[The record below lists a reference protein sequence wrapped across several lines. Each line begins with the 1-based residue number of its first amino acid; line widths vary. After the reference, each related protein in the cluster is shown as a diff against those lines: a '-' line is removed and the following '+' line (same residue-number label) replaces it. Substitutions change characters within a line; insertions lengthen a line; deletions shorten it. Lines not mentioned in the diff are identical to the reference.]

1 MTTIRIACIGAVALL
16 AAAPAARAQAPAP
29 AANPDHWTW
38 HGAIAPGKTLE
49 IRGVN
54 GSIRAEASTGSEV
67 EVTADKHG
75 RDDDPASVHIEVV
88 PHEGGVTICAV
99 YPGHSNT
106 CEPGGGHMRVRDNDV
121 QVQFVARIPAGVA
134 FDGNNVNG
142 AVEASGLSA
151 RTDLSTVNGSVTL
164 ETSSGDAS
172 GTTVNGGVRA
182 TVRGA
187 GQGRLTFETVNGSVD
202 LSLSSGLSADLS
214 AETVNGSIE
223 SDFPITLTGRINPR
237 HLEGRIGQGGR
248 SLRLRTV
255 NGGIRV
261 HSLP

>member
-1 MTTIRIACIGAVALL
+1 MNTIRIACIGAAALL
-16 AAAPAARAQAPAP
+16 AAAPAARAQAQDP
-29 AANPDHWTW
+29 NHWSW
-38 HGAIAPGKTLE
+38 HGAVAQGKTLE

-75 RDDDPASVHIEVV
+75 RDDDPATVRIEVV

-99 YPGHSNT
+99 YPGRSNE
-106 CEPGGGHMRVRDNDV
+106 CRPGGGHMSVHDNDV
-121 QVQFVARIPAGVA
+121 EVQFVARIPAGVA

-142 AVEASGLSA
+142 GVEASGLTA

-164 ETSSGDAS
+164 ETSAGEAS
-172 GTTVNGGVRA
+172 GSTVNGGVHA

-187 GQGRLTFETVNGSVD
+187 GQGRLSFTTVNGSVD
-202 LSLSSGLSADLS
+202 LSLAAGLSADFS

-223 SDFPITLTGRINPR
+223 TDFPITLTGRINPR

-248 SLRLRTV
+248 ILRLRTV

>member
-1 MTTIRIACIGAVALL
+1 MNTIRIACIGAVALL
-16 AAAPAARAQAPAP
+16 AAAPAARAQAQD
-29 AANPDHWTW
+29 ANHWSW
-38 HGAIAPGKTLE
+38 HGTVAQGKTLE

-54 GSIRAEASTGSEV
+54 GSIRAETSTGSEV
-67 EVTADKHG
+67 TVTAEKHG
-75 RDDDPASVHIEVV
+75 RDDDPASVRIEVV

-99 YPGHSNT
+99 YPGRNNE
-106 CEPGGGHMRVRDNDV
+106 CRPGGGHMSVHDNDV
-121 QVQFVARIPAGVA
+121 EVQFVARIPAGVA

-142 AVEASGLSA
+142 GVEASGLTA

-164 ETSSGDAS
+164 ETSSGEAS
-172 GTTVNGGVRA
+172 GSTVNGGIHA

-202 LSLSSGLSADLS
+202 LSLASGLSADFS

-223 SDFPITLTGRINPR
+223 TDFPITLTGRINPR

-261 HSLP
+261 HSLQ

>member
-1 MTTIRIACIGAVALL
+1 MMNTIRIACIGAVALL
-16 AAAPAARAQAPAP
+16 VAAPAARAQAQD
-29 AANPDHWTW
+29 ANHWSW
-38 HGAIAPGKTLE
+38 HGAIPAGKTLE
-49 IRGVN
+49 IRGIN
-54 GSIRAEASTGSEV
+54 GSIRADASTGSEV
-67 EVTADKHG
+67 QVTAEKHG
-75 RDDDPASVHIEVV
+75 RDDDPADVRIEVV

-99 YPGHSNT
+99 YPGTGNE
-106 CEPGGGHMRVRDNDV
+106 CRPGGGRMRVHDNDV
-121 QVQFVARIPAGVA
+121 EVRFVARVPAGVA

-142 AVEASGLSA
+142 GVEAAGLTGPVDLTTVNGAVALETTAGEASA
-151 RTDLSTVNGSVTL
+151 STVNG
-164 ETSSGDAS
+164 GIH
-172 GTTVNGGVRA
+172 A

-187 GQGRLTFETVNGSVD
+187 GQGRLSFSTVNGSVD
-202 LSLSSGLSADLS
+202 LSLAGGLSADFS

-248 SLRLRTV
+248 ILRLRTV

>member
-1 MTTIRIACIGAVALL
+1 MTKTALLACVAAAAAL
-16 AAAPAARAQAPAP
+16 AAAPARAQDA
-29 AANPDHWTW
+29 DHFSW
-38 HGAIAPGKTLE
+38 HGTVARGKTVE
-49 IRGVN
+49 IRGVS

-75 RDDDPASVHIEVV
+75 RDDDPATVRIEVV

-99 YPGHSNT
+99 YPGRGNE
-106 CEPGGGHMRVRDNDV
+106 CRPGGGHMSVHDNDV
-121 QVQFVARIPAGVA
+121 EVQFVARIPAGVA

-142 AVEASGLSA
+142 GVEASGLSA
-151 RTDLSTVNGSVTL
+151 RADLTTVNGSVTL
-164 ETSSGDAS
+164 ETSSGEAS
-172 GTTVNGGVRA
+172 GTTVNGGIHA

-187 GQGRLTFETVNGSVD
+187 GTGRLTFETVNGSID
-202 LSLSSGLSADLS
+202 LSLASGLAADFS

-223 SDFPITLTGRINPR
+223 SEFPITLTGRINPR
-237 HLEGRIGQGGR
+237 HLEGHIGQGGR

-255 NGGIRV
+255 NGGIRL

>member
-1 MTTIRIACIGAVALL
+1 VAALL
-16 AAAPAARAQAPAP
+16 AAAPGARAQAPAQD
-29 AANPDHWTW
+29 ANHWTW
-38 HGAIAPGKTLE
+38 HGAVAQGKTVE

-54 GSIRAEASTGSEV
+54 GSIRAEASTGTEV

-75 RDDDPASVHIEVV
+75 RDDDPASVRIEAV

-99 YPGHSNT
+99 YPGRNNE
-106 CEPGGGHMRVRDNDV
+106 CRPGGGHMGVHDNDV
-121 QVQFVARIPAGVA
+121 EVQFVARIPAGIA

-142 AVEASGLSA
+142 GVEASGLTA
-151 RTDLSTVNGSVTL
+151 RTDLNTVNGSVTL
-164 ETSSGDAS
+164 ETAS
-172 GTTVNGGVRA
+172 GEASATTVNGGVRA

-187 GQGRLTFETVNGSVD
+187 GQGRLTFETVNGSID
-202 LSLSSGLSADLS
+202 LSLASGLAADFS

-237 HLEGRIGQGGR
+237 HIEGRIGQGGR
-248 SLRLRTV
+248 NLRLRTV

>member
-1 MTTIRIACIGAVALL
+1 MNPIRIACIGAAALL
-16 AAAPAARAQAPAP
+16 AAAPAARAQAQD
-29 AANPDHWTW
+29 ANHWSW
-38 HGAIAPGKTLE
+38 HGAVAPGKTLE

-99 YPGHSNT
+99 YPGRNNE
-106 CEPGGGHMRVRDNDV
+106 CRPGGGHMSVHDNDV
-121 QVQFVARIPAGVA
+121 EVQFVARIPAGIA

-142 AVEASGLSA
+142 GVEASGLTA
-151 RTDLSTVNGSVTL
+151 RTDLNTVNGSVNL
-164 ETSSGDAS
+164 ETASGEAS

-182 TVRGA
+182 TLRGA
-187 GQGRLTFETVNGSVD
+187 GTGRLTFETVNGSID
-202 LSLSSGLSADLS
+202 LSLASGLSADFS

-248 SLRLRTV
+248 NLRLRTV

>member
-16 AAAPAARAQAPAP
+16 AAAPAARAQAA

-38 HGAIAPGKTLE
+38 HGTIAPGKTLE

-54 GSIRAEASTGSEV
+54 GSIRAEASTGAEV
-67 EVTADKHG
+67 EVTADKRG
-75 RDDDPASVHIEVV
+75 RDDDPATVHIEVV

-99 YPGHSNT
+99 YPGRSNT
-106 CEPGGGHMRVRDNDV
+106 CEPGGGHMSVHDNDV
-121 QVQFVARIPAGVA
+121 EVRFVARIPAGVA
-134 FDGNNVNG
+134 FDGNTVNG
-142 AVEASGLSA
+142 GVEATGLSG
-151 RTDLSTVNGSVTL
+151 RTDLGTVNGSVTL
-164 ETSSGDAS
+164 ETTSGDAS
-172 GTTVNGGVRA
+172 GTTVNGDVRA

-187 GQGRLTFETVNGSVD
+187 GQGRLRFETVNGSLD
-202 LSLSSGLSADLS
+202 LSLASGLSADFS

>member
-1 MTTIRIACIGAVALL
+1 MNPVRIACVSALALVAGASV
-16 AAAPAARAQAPAP
+16 ARAQAQN
-29 AANPDHWTW
+29 ANHWTW
-38 HGAIAPGKTLE
+38 HGTIAQGKTLE

-54 GSIRAEASTGSEV
+54 GTIRAEPGTGSEV

-75 RDDDPASVHIEVV
+75 RDDDPSTVRIEAV
-88 PHEGGVTICAV
+88 PHDGGVTICAV
-99 YPGHSNT
+99 YPGRDNE
-106 CEPGGGHMRVRDNDV
+106 CRPGGGHMSVRDNDV
-121 QVQFVARIPAGVA
+121 EVRFVARIPAGVA

-142 AVEASGLSA
+142 GVEAAGVAGPVEL
-151 RTDLSTVNGSVTL
+151 TTVNGSVTV
-164 ETSSGDAS
+164 ETSSGEAS
-172 GTTVNGGVRA
+172 GSTVNGGIHA

-187 GQGRLTFETVNGSVD
+187 GQGRLSFSTVNGGVD
-202 LSLSSGLSADLS
+202 LAVASGLSADVS

-248 SLRLRTV
+248 VLRLRTV

>member
-1 MTTIRIACIGAVALL
+1 MNTIRIACIGAAALL
-16 AAAPAARAQAPAP
+16 AVAPAARAQAQD
-29 AANPDHWTW
+29 PDHWSW

-54 GSIRAEASTGSEV
+54 GSIRAVASTGSEV

-75 RDDDPASVHIEVV
+75 RDDDPASVRIEVV

-99 YPGHSNT
+99 YPGRNNE
-106 CEPGGGHMRVRDNDV
+106 CRPGGGHMSVHDNDV
-121 QVQFVARIPAGVA
+121 EVQFVARIPAGIA

-142 AVEASGLSA
+142 GVEAAGLTA

-164 ETSSGDAS
+164 ETAS
-172 GTTVNGGVRA
+172 GEASGATVNGGVRA
-182 TVRGA
+182 TVRGT
-187 GQGRLTFETVNGSVD
+187 GQGRLTFETVNGSID
-202 LSLSSGLSADLS
+202 LTLASGLSADFS